1 MFRLFQTIS
10 RRLKTVFILDS
21 ALDRKAE
28 FLARHAERK
37 AGLMRRALEYDE
49 QGFPEIAEE
58 LRRQTAEFSI
68 EPQLGRVG
76 SAIDSFAPTT
86 GKQPR
91 SEARPLNGQ
100 APLPSANGS
109 DSQKTSDRTNHTTA
123 AR

>member
-37 AGLMRRALEYDE
+37 AGLMRRALEYEE

-58 LRRQTAEFSI
+58 LRCQTAKFSI
-68 EPQLGRVG
+68 ELKLGQMS
-76 SAIDSFAPTT
+76 SAIDSFASSAR
-86 GKQPR
+86 KQPR

-100 APLPSANGS
+100 VPLPSANGL
-109 DSQKTSDRTNHTTA
+109 DSQKTSDQTNRTTA
-123 AR
+123 TR